1 MRVRSISHIETP
13 WLVVLVAWGGVLVA
27 LASQHLGGFEPCPW
41 CVIQRIAYLAVGLF
55 ALIAALVRRPRP
67 LHGLLLG
74 LSALSALGG
83 LAAALHQ
90 HFVAAQTSSCAFTA
104 ADRWI
109 SWSGL
114 ADWLPSVFSAT
125 AACDEANSPML
136 GLPYSVWSMLLA
148 VLLLILLLRVS
159 WRSFRRPLRGQT
171 DQPGRAGLA
180 G

>member
-1 MRVRSISHIETP
+1 MRVRSISHIGTAGQA
-13 WLVVLVAWGGVLVA
+13 LLLAWGAVLLA
-27 LASQHLGGFEPCPW
+27 LASQHLAGYEPCPW

-55 ALIAALVRRPRP
+55 ALLALLAQKSMLAFRALIALAI
-67 LHGLLLG
+67 
-74 LSALSALGG
+74 LSTLGG
-83 LAAALHQ
+83 LAAALHH

-125 AACDEANSPML
+125 AACDEANAPLL

-148 VLLLILLLRVS
+148 VILLVL
-159 WRSFRRPLRGQT
+159 L
-171 DQPGRAGLA
+171 GRAFIQA
-180 G
+180 GASAGRRAAAENLSA